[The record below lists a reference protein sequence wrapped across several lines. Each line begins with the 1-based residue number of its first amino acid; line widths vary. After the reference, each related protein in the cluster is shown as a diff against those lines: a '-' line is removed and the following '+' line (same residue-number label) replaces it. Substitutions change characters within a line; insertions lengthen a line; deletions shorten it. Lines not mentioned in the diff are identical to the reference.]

1 MSSPKGFFLDVWE
14 KAQEQWSALATTRT
28 GAQLTRLV
36 KMDFLRCLHMEI
48 QELTEQ
54 LRRLKK

>member
-1 MSSPKGFFLDVWE
+1 MGESPRAMECFSDNPNRGTADKIG
-14 KAQEQWSALATTRT
+14 
-28 GAQLTRLV
+28 